1 MGGIVLD
8 LGRWLRVA
16 RGVARITGVGAT
28 PVRRLG
34 SPSTISG
41 KWFSRMGNKKLVR
54 FLVSCAVA
62 CAVMASNAQA
72 QWTWTPQTGR
82 FVNIKRLPK
91 ETPELQVEFAR
102 GLMVDGKY
110 KDAMYETGKFI
121 NYYNETDWAD
131 DNQYLR
137 GEIRLAQGKFIDAA
151 NEFQQVV
158 AVYPDSP
165 LFDDVIAKQYE
176 IGLRFFERGETNL
189 AKDGRFAW
197 RPFRKRPFRRAVDVY
212 NMVID
217 NQPFTNEAA
226 EAQYKIGL
234 CHFTLEEYVE
244 ASFEYQRVVEDY
256 AQSEWADDASYGLAM
271 CYYNASLSAD
281 YDQAPSLLAV
291 EAIDTFDVKYPAD
304 ARGAELATIR
314 TEMVERVAKQRL
326 QTAQFYERRRR
337 FKSARIYYNVVV
349 DQFPGTSAASEA
361 QTWLTSNPGS

>member
-1 MGGIVLD
+1 MGEIRLIR
-8 LGRWLRVA
+8 L
-16 RGVARITGVGAT
+16 
-28 PVRRLG
+28 LG
-34 SPSTISG
+34 SFAIACVVAASG
-41 KWFSRMGNKKLVR
+41 
-54 FLVSCAVA
+54 AY
-62 CAVMASNAQA
+62 A

-102 GLMVDGKY
+102 GLMVEGKY
-110 KDAMYETGKFI
+110 KDALRETGKFI

-131 DNQYLR
+131 DNQFLR
-137 GEIRLAQGKFIDAA
+137 GEIKMAQEQYSDAA
-151 NEFQQVV
+151 NAFQQVV

-176 IGLRFFERGETNL
+176 IGDRFFERGEVNL
-189 AKDGRFAW
+189 AKDSLLAW

-244 ASFEYQRVVEDY
+244 ASFEYQRVIEDY

-271 CYYNASLSAD
+271 CYYESSMSPD

-304 ARGAELATIR
+304 GRGAELASIR

-326 QTAQFYERRRR
+326 QTAQFYEKRRR

-349 DQFPGTSAASEA
+349 DQFPGTAAASEA
-361 QTWLTSNPGS
+361 QSWLTSNPG

>member
-1 MGGIVLD
+1 MGD
-8 LGRWLRVA
+8 K
-16 RGVARITGVGAT
+16 
-28 PVRRLG
+28 RLIRLLAG
-34 SPSTISG
+34 C
-41 KWFSRMGNKKLVR
+41 V
-54 FLVSCAVA
+54 VA
-62 CAVMASNAQA
+62 CAVLASNAHA

-82 FVNIKRLPK
+82 FVNMKRMPK

-110 KDAMYETGKFI
+110 KEALRETSKFI
-121 NYYNETDWAD
+121 NFYNETDWAD

-137 GEIRLAQGKFIDAA
+137 GEIRLAQEAFTDAA

-176 IGLRFFERGETNL
+176 IGDRFFERGETNL
-189 AKDGRFAW
+189 AKDSLFAW

-212 NMVID
+212 NLVID

-226 EAQYKIGL
+226 EAQFKIGL

-271 CYYNASLSAD
+271 CYYESSLSPD
-281 YDQAPSLLAV
+281 YDQAPSLLAM
-291 EAIDTFDVKYPAD
+291 EAIDTFNVRYPAD
-304 ARGAELATIR
+304 SRGAELASIR
-314 TEMVERVAKQRL
+314 NDMVESVAAQRL
-326 QTAQFYERRRR
+326 QTAQFYEKRRRY
-337 FKSARIYYNVVV
+337 KSARIYYTVVV
-349 DQFPGTSAASEA
+349 DQFPGTAAASEA
-361 QTWLTSNPGS
+361 QTWLTSNPG

>member
-1 MGGIVLD
+1 MGD
-8 LGRWLRVA
+8 K
-16 RGVARITGVGAT
+16 
-28 PVRRLG
+28 RL
-34 SPSTISG
+34 I
-41 KWFSRMGNKKLVR
+41 RLLMG
-54 FLVSCAVA
+54 CAVA
-62 CAVMASNAQA
+62 SAVIASNAYA

-82 FVNIKRLPK
+82 FVNVKRLPK

-110 KDAMYETGKFI
+110 KDALRETGKFI
-121 NYYNETDWAD
+121 NFYNETDWAD

-137 GEIRLAQGKFIDAA
+137 GEIKLAQADYADAA
-151 NEFQQVV
+151 KEFQQVV

-165 LFDDVIAKQYE
+165 LFDDVIAMQYE
-176 IGLRFFERGETNL
+176 IGGLFFEKGKANL
-189 AKDGRFAW
+189 EKKSYFAW

-244 ASFEYQRVVEDY
+244 ASYEYQRVVEDY

-271 CYYNASLSAD
+271 CYYNASMPPT
-281 YDQAPSLLAV
+281 YDQAPSMLAI
-291 EAIDTFDVKYPAD
+291 EAIDTFGVRYPAD
-304 ARGAELATIR
+304 ARGAELATMR
-314 TEMVERVAKQRL
+314 EEMIEKIANQRL
-326 QTAQFYERRRR
+326 QTAQFYEKRRR
-337 FKSARIYYNVVV
+337 FKSARIYYNVVI

-361 QTWLTSNPGS
+361 QTWLTSNPG